1 MRTLCIVL
9 VCVMFFSSKVTVYG
23 NDSVEELEGYDFSD
37 IDKLLSSEEH
47 EESFGE
53 LFKEL
58 IQGDSTDVFKRMF
71 SMVGDKL
78 FGELSTNK
86 GVIIRIVL
94 LAIGAALLSKL
105 SIIFAGSKMSDTGFF
120 AVFSVLM
127 VLLVSAFSFN
137 VKVAT
142 DIVNVLVNFMKY
154 LIPGFFI
161 AVGAANGITASLG
174 MYEIAFISI
183 MAVEYVILNFVLPA
197 VSVYVIILIINNIL
211 EEDYLSKFAG
221 VIETIIEW
229 AIKMIPTV
237 ALGINLIA
245 SIVLPSVDYA
255 KSKGYRKLFG
265 LIPGIGS
272 SVDSFVD
279 IVAGSSTLIKN
290 CIGGAALVIIIL
302 LVVLP
307 VVKLLVT
314 CLMYKITAAIIQ
326 PISDKRVTSSVEVM
340 SKGTS
345 MLYRIVLSCGLMFFL
360 TIGIVCLGTG
370 R

>member
-1 MRTLCIVL
+1 MKIVYIGIIFILFLC
-9 VCVMFFSSKVTVYG
+9 CKVTVYG
-23 NDSVEELEGYDFSD
+23 NEDLSEYDFSD
-37 IDKLLSSEEH
+37 IDNLLEEEEH
-47 EESFGE
+47 EETFGDLVGE
-53 LFKEL
+53 LV
-58 IQGDSTDVFKRMF
+58 QGESTDVFKRMF

-78 FGELSTNK
+78 FGEISTNK
-86 GVIIRIVL
+86 SVVARIVL

-105 SIIFAGSKMSDTGFF
+105 SVVFAGSKMSDMGFF
-120 AVFSVLM
+120 SVFSLLM
-127 VLLVSAFSFN
+127 VLLVSAFYFN
-137 VKVAT
+137 ITAAT
-142 DIVNVLVNFMKY
+142 DIVNLLVNFMKY
-154 LIPGFFI
+154 LIPIFFV

-174 MYEIAFISI
+174 MYEIALMSI
-183 MAVEYVILNFVLPA
+183 MAVEYIVLNFVLPA
-197 VSVYVIILIINNIL
+197 VGVYVIILIINNIL

-221 VIETIIEW
+221 VIETVIEW

-237 ALGINLIA
+237 AIGINIIA

-265 LIPGIGS
+265 LIPGIGN

-279 IVAGSSTLIKN
+279 IVTGSSTLIKN
-290 CIGGAALVIIIL
+290 CIGGAALVVIIL

-307 VVKLLVT
+307 VVKLLVA
-314 CLMYKITAAIIQ
+314 CLMYKVTTAIIQ
-326 PISDKRVTSSVEVM
+326 PISDKRVTSSVDVM
-340 SKGTS
+340 AKGTS